1 MLYEQIES
9 NKRDTVIFVLAFFLL
24 VQICGAVIGQLLFYN
39 PYYGLKMSTT
49 VLMIYMFITI
59 LNAKSIIMTMNHGV
73 KANREDFQ
81 ILYNIVEEVCLS
93 AGLRTMPELYVIRED
108 SPNAF
113 ATGFSPEKSA
123 IGVTTALLE
132 KLNREELEAVI
143 AHEVSHI
150 MNYDIRLST
159 VSIALM
165 SAVIFLCDMAL
176 RTKSD
181 KDTPPIVVI
190 FSLLFTLVAPIIAY
204 AIHFAISRNREYLAD
219 ATAVKYT
226 RNPQA
231 LISALTKIDND
242 PDIVDNISS
251 SCASMYIADPLKK
264 RFDENGVKRKSK
276 ADLFSTHP
284 TIEDRIE
291 KLRRM

>member
-9 NKRDTVIFVLAFFLL
+9 NKKKTVLFVVIFFLL
-24 VQICGAVIGQLLFYN
+24 VQMCGVAIGELVFNN

-49 VLMIYMFITI
+49 VLMVYMFITI

-73 KANREDFQ
+73 KANRKDFQ
-81 ILYNIVEEVCLS
+81 MLYNIVEEVCLS
-93 AGLRTMPELYVIRED
+93 AGLKTIPDIYIIRED

-143 AHEVSHI
+143 AHEISHI

-159 VSIALM
+159 VSLALM
-165 SAVIFLCDMAL
+165 SAVIFLCDITI
-176 RTKSD
+176 RIKPD
-181 KDTPPIVVI
+181 DDTPPILI
-190 FSLLFTLVAPIIAY
+190 ILSLLFIVLAPIIAY

-219 ATAVKYT
+219 ATAIKYT

-242 PDIVDNISS
+242 PDIVDNISG

-264 RFDENGVKRKSK
+264 RFDKNGIKRKSK
-276 ADLFSTHP
+276 TDLFSTHP
-284 TIEDRIE
+284 EIEDRIDR
-291 KLRRM
+291 LRRM